1 MATKRPKIS
10 IYISDEQKDLL
21 EVQAKKQKRSV
32 SNLVSVI
39 VEEWLTQQAK
49 E

>member
-21 EVQAKKQKRSV
+21 EVQAKKQKRSI

-39 VEEWLTQQAK
+39 VEEWLTQKAK